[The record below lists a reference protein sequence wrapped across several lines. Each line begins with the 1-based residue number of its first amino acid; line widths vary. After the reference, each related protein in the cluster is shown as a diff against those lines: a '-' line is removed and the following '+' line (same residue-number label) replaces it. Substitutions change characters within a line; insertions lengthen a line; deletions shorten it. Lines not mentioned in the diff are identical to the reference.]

1 MKIGIGN
8 DHSALELK
16 AEIIE
21 LLKERGH
28 EVVDYGTN
36 SPESCDYPVYG
47 EKVGRAV
54 ASGEVE
60 RGILICGTGLGIS
73 LAANK
78 VKGVRA
84 AVCSEPF
91 TAKMSRAHNNCNI
104 LAFGARVVGA
114 ELAKMIVETWLDTEF
129 EGGRHQRRVDML
141 MDIENRNEYGV
152 GMNVYTL
159 SQWLLFFFL
168 YSFFG
173 WIWESCYV
181 SLREHRWV
189 NRGFMHGP
197 MLPLYGSGAV
207 SVLIITLPVRD
218 NLPLVFIM
226 GMIGATLLEFFT
238 GMVMESLFHVRYWD
252 YSHLK
257 FNVKGYICP
266 VASLCWG
273 VFSIMMVKVVH
284 IPIEEVIL
292 KIPMAIA
299 DGLAFVLTVVAAVDF
314 TQSFNEAMDMKK
326 MLAQLDETKV
336 QIRKLQE
343 RIREASEDMSEKLRT
358 AAGEVPEKL
367 RSAAATAGEMPGRL
381 RTAAGDRSEKLR
393 TAAGNRSEKFR
404 TAAGDVPEKLRLEL
418 AELKENAAKE
428 LQKILSRSDETHAGA
443 MKQLR
448 RNPTAASSRFKD
460 VLEELKKYTEK
471 DK

>member
-1 MKIGIGN
+1 M
-8 DHSALELK
+8 
-16 AEIIE
+16 
-21 LLKERGH
+21 
-28 EVVDYGTN
+28 
-36 SPESCDYPVYG
+36 
-47 EKVGRAV
+47 
-54 ASGEVE
+54 
-60 RGILICGTGLGIS
+60 
-73 LAANK
+73 
-78 VKGVRA
+78 
-84 AVCSEPF
+84 
-91 TAKMSRAHNNCNI
+91 
-104 LAFGARVVGA
+104 
-114 ELAKMIVETWLDTEF
+114 
-129 EGGRHQRRVDML
+129 
-141 MDIENRNEYGV
+141 
-152 GMNVYTL
+152 
-159 SQWLLFFFL
+159 
-168 YSFFG
+168 
-173 WIWESCYV
+173 CYV

>member
-1 MKIGIGN
+1 M
-8 DHSALELK
+8 
-16 AEIIE
+16 
-21 LLKERGH
+21 
-28 EVVDYGTN
+28 
-36 SPESCDYPVYG
+36 
-47 EKVGRAV
+47 
-54 ASGEVE
+54 
-60 RGILICGTGLGIS
+60 ILYS
-73 LAANK
+73 
-78 VKGVRA
+78 
-84 AVCSEPF
+84 
-91 TAKMSRAHNNCNI
+91 
-104 LAFGARVVGA
+104 
-114 ELAKMIVETWLDTEF
+114 
-129 EGGRHQRRVDML
+129 
-141 MDIENRNEYGV
+141 
-152 GMNVYTL
+152 
-159 SQWLLFFFL
+159 FFFL

-238 GMVMESLFHVRYWD
+238 GMIMESLFHVRYWD

-257 FNVKGYICP
+257 FNIKGYICP

-292 KIPMAIA
+292 KIPMTIA

-336 QIRKLQE
+336 QIQKLQE
-343 RIREASEDMSEKLRT
+343 RIREASEEMSEKLRT
-358 AAGEVPEKL
+358 AAGDVPEKL

-381 RTAAGDRSEKLR
+381 RTAAGDRSEKFR
-393 TAAGNRSEKFR
+393 TAAGDRSEKFR
-404 TAAGDVPEKLRLEL
+404 TAAGNVPEKLRMEL

>member
-1 MKIGIGN
+1 
-8 DHSALELK
+8 
-16 AEIIE
+16 
-21 LLKERGH
+21 
-28 EVVDYGTN
+28 
-36 SPESCDYPVYG
+36 
-47 EKVGRAV
+47 
-54 ASGEVE
+54 
-60 RGILICGTGLGIS
+60 
-73 LAANK
+73 
-78 VKGVRA
+78 
-84 AVCSEPF
+84 
-91 TAKMSRAHNNCNI
+91 
-104 LAFGARVVGA
+104 
-114 ELAKMIVETWLDTEF
+114 
-129 EGGRHQRRVDML
+129 
-141 MDIENRNEYGV
+141 
-152 GMNVYTL
+152 MNVYTL

-238 GMVMESLFHVRYWD
+238 GMIMESLFHVRYWD

-257 FNVKGYICP
+257 FNIKGYIGP

-292 KIPMAIA
+292 KIPMTIA

-336 QIRKLQE
+336 QIQKLQE
-343 RIREASEDMSEKLRT
+343 RIREASEEMSEKLRT
-358 AAGEVPEKL
+358 AAGDVPEKL

-381 RTAAGDRSEKLR
+381 RTAAGDRSEKFR
-393 TAAGNRSEKFR
+393 TAAGDRSEKFR
-404 TAAGDVPEKLRLEL
+404 TAAGNVPEKLRMEL

>member
-1 MKIGIGN
+1 
-8 DHSALELK
+8 
-16 AEIIE
+16 
-21 LLKERGH
+21 
-28 EVVDYGTN
+28 
-36 SPESCDYPVYG
+36 
-47 EKVGRAV
+47 
-54 ASGEVE
+54 
-60 RGILICGTGLGIS
+60 
-73 LAANK
+73 
-78 VKGVRA
+78 
-84 AVCSEPF
+84 
-91 TAKMSRAHNNCNI
+91 
-104 LAFGARVVGA
+104 
-114 ELAKMIVETWLDTEF
+114 
-129 EGGRHQRRVDML
+129 
-141 MDIENRNEYGV
+141 
-152 GMNVYTL
+152 MNVYTL

-181 SLREHRWV
+181 SLRKHRWV

-238 GMVMESLFHVRYWD
+238 GMIMESLFHVRYWD

-358 AAGEVPEKL
+358 AAGEVRKASQCSSNSRRDAGKIAYSSRGPL
-367 RSAAATAGEMPGRL
+367 RKASYSSREPLRKVPYSSRRCTGKASPGAGRIKRKCGK
-381 RTAAGDRSEKLR
+381 RTAKDLIQIGRNSCRSNE
-393 TAAGNRSEKFR
+393 AVA
-404 TAAGDVPEKLRLEL
+404 
-418 AELKENAAKE
+418 
-428 LQKILSRSDETHAGA
+428 
-443 MKQLR
+443 
-448 RNPTAASSRFKD
+448 
-460 VLEELKKYTEK
+460 
-471 DK
+471 

>member
-1 MKIGIGN
+1 MYT
-8 DHSALELK
+8 HSLNGFYFSFYTVFLD
-16 AEIIE
+16 
-21 LLKERGH
+21 G
-28 EVVDYGTN
+28 
-36 SPESCDYPVYG
+36 S
-47 EKVGRAV
+47 GRAV
-54 ASGEVE
+54 
-60 RGILICGTGLGIS
+60 I
-73 LAANK
+73 
-78 VKGVRA
+78 
-84 AVCSEPF
+84 
-91 TAKMSRAHNNCNI
+91 
-104 LAFGARVVGA
+104 
-114 ELAKMIVETWLDTEF
+114 
-129 EGGRHQRRVDML
+129 
-141 MDIENRNEYGV
+141 
-152 GMNVYTL
+152 
-159 SQWLLFFFL
+159 
-168 YSFFG
+168 
-173 WIWESCYV
+173 
-181 SLREHRWV
+181 
-189 NRGFMHGP
+189 
-197 MLPLYGSGAV
+197 
-207 SVLIITLPVRD
+207 VLIITLPVRD

>member
-1 MKIGIGN
+1 
-8 DHSALELK
+8 
-16 AEIIE
+16 
-21 LLKERGH
+21 
-28 EVVDYGTN
+28 
-36 SPESCDYPVYG
+36 
-47 EKVGRAV
+47 
-54 ASGEVE
+54 
-60 RGILICGTGLGIS
+60 
-73 LAANK
+73 
-78 VKGVRA
+78 
-84 AVCSEPF
+84 
-91 TAKMSRAHNNCNI
+91 
-104 LAFGARVVGA
+104 
-114 ELAKMIVETWLDTEF
+114 
-129 EGGRHQRRVDML
+129 
-141 MDIENRNEYGV
+141 
-152 GMNVYTL
+152 MNVYTL

-238 GMVMESLFHVRYWD
+238 GMIMESLFHVRYWD

-257 FNVKGYICP
+257 FNIKGYICP

-292 KIPMAIA
+292 KIPMTIA

-336 QIRKLQE
+336 QIQKLQE
-343 RIREASEDMSEKLRT
+343 RIREASEEMSEKLRM
-358 AAGEVPEKL
+358 AAGDVPEKL

-381 RTAAGDRSEKLR
+381 RTAAGDRSEK
-393 TAAGNRSEKFR
+393 FR
-404 TAAGDVPEKLRLEL
+404 TAAGDRYEKFSTAAGNVPEKLRMEL

>member
-1 MKIGIGN
+1 
-8 DHSALELK
+8 
-16 AEIIE
+16 
-21 LLKERGH
+21 
-28 EVVDYGTN
+28 
-36 SPESCDYPVYG
+36 
-47 EKVGRAV
+47 
-54 ASGEVE
+54 
-60 RGILICGTGLGIS
+60 
-73 LAANK
+73 
-78 VKGVRA
+78 
-84 AVCSEPF
+84 
-91 TAKMSRAHNNCNI
+91 
-104 LAFGARVVGA
+104 
-114 ELAKMIVETWLDTEF
+114 
-129 EGGRHQRRVDML
+129 
-141 MDIENRNEYGV
+141 
-152 GMNVYTL
+152 
-159 SQWLLFFFL
+159 
-168 YSFFG
+168 
-173 WIWESCYV
+173 
-181 SLREHRWV
+181 
-189 NRGFMHGP
+189 

-207 SVLIITLPVRD
+207 SVLIITLPVRE

-238 GMVMESLFHVRYWD
+238 GMIMESLFHVRYWD

-257 FNVKGYICP
+257 FNIKGYICP

-292 KIPMAIA
+292 KIPMTIA

-336 QIRKLQE
+336 QIQKLQE
-343 RIREASEDMSEKLRT
+343 RIRETSEEMSEKLRT
-358 AAGEVPEKL
+358 AAEEMPGRLRTAAGEMPGRLRMAAGEMPEKI
-367 RSAAATAGEMPGRL
+367 RSAAATAGEMPGRV
-381 RTAAGDRSEKLR
+381 RTV
-393 TAAGNRSEKFR
+393 
-404 TAAGDVPEKLRLEL
+404 AGDVPEKLRMEL

>member
-1 MKIGIGN
+1 M
-8 DHSALELK
+8 
-16 AEIIE
+16 
-21 LLKERGH
+21 
-28 EVVDYGTN
+28 
-36 SPESCDYPVYG
+36 
-47 EKVGRAV
+47 
-54 ASGEVE
+54 
-60 RGILICGTGLGIS
+60 
-73 LAANK
+73 
-78 VKGVRA
+78 
-84 AVCSEPF
+84 
-91 TAKMSRAHNNCNI
+91 
-104 LAFGARVVGA
+104 
-114 ELAKMIVETWLDTEF
+114 
-129 EGGRHQRRVDML
+129 
-141 MDIENRNEYGV
+141 
-152 GMNVYTL
+152 
-159 SQWLLFFFL
+159 
-168 YSFFG
+168 
-173 WIWESCYV
+173 
-181 SLREHRWV
+181 
-189 NRGFMHGP
+189 
-197 MLPLYGSGAV
+197 
-207 SVLIITLPVRD
+207 
-218 NLPLVFIM
+218 
-226 GMIGATLLEFFT
+226 LEFFT

-367 RSAAATAGEMPGRL
+367 RSAAA
-381 RTAAGDRSEKLR
+381 
-393 TAAGNRSEKFR
+393 
-404 TAAGDVPEKLRLEL
+404 GDVPEKLRLEL

>member
-1 MKIGIGN
+1 M
-8 DHSALELK
+8 
-16 AEIIE
+16 
-21 LLKERGH
+21 
-28 EVVDYGTN
+28 
-36 SPESCDYPVYG
+36 
-47 EKVGRAV
+47 
-54 ASGEVE
+54 
-60 RGILICGTGLGIS
+60 
-73 LAANK
+73 
-78 VKGVRA
+78 
-84 AVCSEPF
+84 
-91 TAKMSRAHNNCNI
+91 
-104 LAFGARVVGA
+104 AF
-114 ELAKMIVETWLDTEF
+114 IF
-129 EGGRHQRRVDML
+129 
-141 MDIENRNEYGV
+141 
-152 GMNVYTL
+152 
-159 SQWLLFFFL
+159 LFIQ
-168 YSFFG
+168 FFG

>member
-1 MKIGIGN
+1 
-8 DHSALELK
+8 
-16 AEIIE
+16 
-21 LLKERGH
+21 
-28 EVVDYGTN
+28 
-36 SPESCDYPVYG
+36 
-47 EKVGRAV
+47 
-54 ASGEVE
+54 
-60 RGILICGTGLGIS
+60 
-73 LAANK
+73 
-78 VKGVRA
+78 
-84 AVCSEPF
+84 
-91 TAKMSRAHNNCNI
+91 
-104 LAFGARVVGA
+104 
-114 ELAKMIVETWLDTEF
+114 
-129 EGGRHQRRVDML
+129 
-141 MDIENRNEYGV
+141 
-152 GMNVYTL
+152 MNVYTL

-226 GMIGATLLEFFT
+226 GMKLATLLEFFT

>member
-1 MKIGIGN
+1 
-8 DHSALELK
+8 
-16 AEIIE
+16 
-21 LLKERGH
+21 
-28 EVVDYGTN
+28 
-36 SPESCDYPVYG
+36 
-47 EKVGRAV
+47 
-54 ASGEVE
+54 
-60 RGILICGTGLGIS
+60 
-73 LAANK
+73 
-78 VKGVRA
+78 
-84 AVCSEPF
+84 
-91 TAKMSRAHNNCNI
+91 
-104 LAFGARVVGA
+104 
-114 ELAKMIVETWLDTEF
+114 
-129 EGGRHQRRVDML
+129 
-141 MDIENRNEYGV
+141 
-152 GMNVYTL
+152 MNVYTL

-273 VFSIMMVKVVH
+273 VFSIMMVKVKVVH

>member
-1 MKIGIGN
+1 MK
-8 DHSALELK
+8 
-16 AEIIE
+16 
-21 LLKERGH
+21 
-28 EVVDYGTN
+28 
-36 SPESCDYPVYG
+36 
-47 EKVGRAV
+47 
-54 ASGEVE
+54 
-60 RGILICGTGLGIS
+60 
-73 LAANK
+73 
-78 VKGVRA
+78 
-84 AVCSEPF
+84 
-91 TAKMSRAHNNCNI
+91 
-104 LAFGARVVGA
+104 
-114 ELAKMIVETWLDTEF
+114 
-129 EGGRHQRRVDML
+129 
-141 MDIENRNEYGV
+141 
-152 GMNVYTL
+152 VYTL

-181 SLREHRWV
+181 SVRKHRWV

-207 SVLIITLPVRD
+207 SVLIITLPVRE

-238 GMVMESLFHVRYWD
+238 GMIMESLFHVRYWD

-257 FNVKGYICP
+257 FNIKGYICP

-292 KIPMAIA
+292 KIPMTIA

-326 MLAQLDETKV
+326 MLVQLDETKV
-336 QIRKLQE
+336 QIQKLQE
-343 RIREASEDMSEKLRT
+343 RIRETSEEMSEKLRT
-358 AAGEVPEKL
+358 AAEEMPGRLRTAAGEMPGRLRMAAGEMPEKI
-367 RSAAATAGEMPGRL
+367 RSAAATAGEMPGRV
-381 RTAAGDRSEKLR
+381 RTV
-393 TAAGNRSEKFR
+393 
-404 TAAGDVPEKLRLEL
+404 AGDVPEKLRTEL

>member
-1 MKIGIGN
+1 MK
-8 DHSALELK
+8 
-16 AEIIE
+16 
-21 LLKERGH
+21 
-28 EVVDYGTN
+28 
-36 SPESCDYPVYG
+36 
-47 EKVGRAV
+47 
-54 ASGEVE
+54 
-60 RGILICGTGLGIS
+60 
-73 LAANK
+73 
-78 VKGVRA
+78 
-84 AVCSEPF
+84 
-91 TAKMSRAHNNCNI
+91 
-104 LAFGARVVGA
+104 
-114 ELAKMIVETWLDTEF
+114 
-129 EGGRHQRRVDML
+129 
-141 MDIENRNEYGV
+141 
-152 GMNVYTL
+152 VYTL

-181 SLREHRWV
+181 SVRKHRWV

-207 SVLIITLPVRD
+207 SVLIITLPVRE

-238 GMVMESLFHVRYWD
+238 GMIMESLFHVRYWD

-257 FNVKGYICP
+257 FNIKGYICP

-292 KIPMAIA
+292 KIPMTIA

-336 QIRKLQE
+336 QIQKLQE
-343 RIREASEDMSEKLRT
+343 RIRETSEEMSEKLRT
-358 AAGEVPEKL
+358 AAGEMPGRLRMAAGEMPEKI
-367 RSAAATAGEMPGRL
+367 RSAAATAGEMPGRV
-381 RTAAGDRSEKLR
+381 RTV
-393 TAAGNRSEKFR
+393 
-404 TAAGDVPEKLRLEL
+404 AGDVPEKLRMEL

>member
-1 MKIGIGN
+1 M
-8 DHSALELK
+8 
-16 AEIIE
+16 
-21 LLKERGH
+21 
-28 EVVDYGTN
+28 
-36 SPESCDYPVYG
+36 
-47 EKVGRAV
+47 
-54 ASGEVE
+54 
-60 RGILICGTGLGIS
+60 
-73 LAANK
+73 
-78 VKGVRA
+78 
-84 AVCSEPF
+84 
-91 TAKMSRAHNNCNI
+91 
-104 LAFGARVVGA
+104 
-114 ELAKMIVETWLDTEF
+114 
-129 EGGRHQRRVDML
+129 
-141 MDIENRNEYGV
+141 
-152 GMNVYTL
+152 
-159 SQWLLFFFL
+159 
-168 YSFFG
+168 
-173 WIWESCYV
+173 

-284 IPIEEVIL
+284 IPIEEAIL

-314 TQSFNEAMDMKK
+314 TQSFNEAMDTKK

>member
-1 MKIGIGN
+1 
-8 DHSALELK
+8 
-16 AEIIE
+16 
-21 LLKERGH
+21 
-28 EVVDYGTN
+28 
-36 SPESCDYPVYG
+36 
-47 EKVGRAV
+47 
-54 ASGEVE
+54 
-60 RGILICGTGLGIS
+60 
-73 LAANK
+73 
-78 VKGVRA
+78 
-84 AVCSEPF
+84 
-91 TAKMSRAHNNCNI
+91 
-104 LAFGARVVGA
+104 
-114 ELAKMIVETWLDTEF
+114 
-129 EGGRHQRRVDML
+129 
-141 MDIENRNEYGV
+141 
-152 GMNVYTL
+152 
-159 SQWLLFFFL
+159 
-168 YSFFG
+168 
-173 WIWESCYV
+173 
-181 SLREHRWV
+181 
-189 NRGFMHGP
+189 

-358 AAGEVPEKL
+358 AAG
-367 RSAAATAGEMPGRL
+367 
-381 RTAAGDRSEKLR
+381 
-393 TAAGNRSEKFR
+393 NRSEKFR

>member
-1 MKIGIGN
+1 
-8 DHSALELK
+8 
-16 AEIIE
+16 
-21 LLKERGH
+21 
-28 EVVDYGTN
+28 
-36 SPESCDYPVYG
+36 
-47 EKVGRAV
+47 
-54 ASGEVE
+54 
-60 RGILICGTGLGIS
+60 
-73 LAANK
+73 
-78 VKGVRA
+78 
-84 AVCSEPF
+84 
-91 TAKMSRAHNNCNI
+91 
-104 LAFGARVVGA
+104 
-114 ELAKMIVETWLDTEF
+114 
-129 EGGRHQRRVDML
+129 
-141 MDIENRNEYGV
+141 
-152 GMNVYTL
+152 MNVYTL
-159 SQWLLFFFL
+159 SQWLLFL

>member
-1 MKIGIGN
+1 M
-8 DHSALELK
+8 
-16 AEIIE
+16 
-21 LLKERGH
+21 
-28 EVVDYGTN
+28 
-36 SPESCDYPVYG
+36 
-47 EKVGRAV
+47 
-54 ASGEVE
+54 
-60 RGILICGTGLGIS
+60 
-73 LAANK
+73 
-78 VKGVRA
+78 
-84 AVCSEPF
+84 
-91 TAKMSRAHNNCNI
+91 
-104 LAFGARVVGA
+104 
-114 ELAKMIVETWLDTEF
+114 
-129 EGGRHQRRVDML
+129 
-141 MDIENRNEYGV
+141 
-152 GMNVYTL
+152 
-159 SQWLLFFFL
+159 
-168 YSFFG
+168 
-173 WIWESCYV
+173 
-181 SLREHRWV
+181 
-189 NRGFMHGP
+189 
-197 MLPLYGSGAV
+197 
-207 SVLIITLPVRD
+207 
-218 NLPLVFIM
+218 
-226 GMIGATLLEFFT
+226 LEFFT

-358 AAGEVPEKL
+358 AAG
-367 RSAAATAGEMPGRL
+367 
-381 RTAAGDRSEKLR
+381 DRSEKLR

>member
-1 MKIGIGN
+1 MK
-8 DHSALELK
+8 
-16 AEIIE
+16 
-21 LLKERGH
+21 
-28 EVVDYGTN
+28 
-36 SPESCDYPVYG
+36 
-47 EKVGRAV
+47 
-54 ASGEVE
+54 
-60 RGILICGTGLGIS
+60 
-73 LAANK
+73 
-78 VKGVRA
+78 
-84 AVCSEPF
+84 
-91 TAKMSRAHNNCNI
+91 
-104 LAFGARVVGA
+104 
-114 ELAKMIVETWLDTEF
+114 
-129 EGGRHQRRVDML
+129 
-141 MDIENRNEYGV
+141 
-152 GMNVYTL
+152 VYTL

-181 SLREHRWV
+181 SVRKHRWI

-207 SVLIITLPVRD
+207 SVLIITLPVRE

-238 GMVMESLFHVRYWD
+238 GMIMESLFHVRYWD

-257 FNVKGYICP
+257 FNIKGYICP

-292 KIPMAIA
+292 KIPMTIA

-336 QIRKLQE
+336 QIQKLQE
-343 RIREASEDMSEKLRT
+343 RVRETSEEMSEKLRT
-358 AAGEVPEKL
+358 AAEEMPGRLRMAAGEMPEKI
-367 RSAAATAGEMPGRL
+367 RSAAATAGEMPGRV
-381 RTAAGDRSEKLR
+381 RTV
-393 TAAGNRSEKFR
+393 AGN
-404 TAAGDVPEKLRLEL
+404 VPEKLRMEL

>member
-1 MKIGIGN
+1 MK
-8 DHSALELK
+8 
-16 AEIIE
+16 
-21 LLKERGH
+21 
-28 EVVDYGTN
+28 
-36 SPESCDYPVYG
+36 
-47 EKVGRAV
+47 
-54 ASGEVE
+54 
-60 RGILICGTGLGIS
+60 
-73 LAANK
+73 
-78 VKGVRA
+78 
-84 AVCSEPF
+84 
-91 TAKMSRAHNNCNI
+91 
-104 LAFGARVVGA
+104 
-114 ELAKMIVETWLDTEF
+114 
-129 EGGRHQRRVDML
+129 
-141 MDIENRNEYGV
+141 
-152 GMNVYTL
+152 VYTL

-173 WIWESCYV
+173 WIWESGYV
-181 SLREHRWV
+181 SVRKHRWV

-207 SVLIITLPVRD
+207 SVLIITLPVRE

-238 GMVMESLFHVRYWD
+238 GMIMESLFHVRYWD

-257 FNVKGYICP
+257 FNIKGYICP

-292 KIPMAIA
+292 KIPMTIA

-336 QIRKLQE
+336 QIQKLQE
-343 RIREASEDMSEKLRT
+343 RIRETSEEMSEKLRT
-358 AAGEVPEKL
+358 AAGEMPGRLRMAAGEMPEKI
-367 RSAAATAGEMPGRL
+367 RSAAATAGEMPGRV
-381 RTAAGDRSEKLR
+381 RTV
-393 TAAGNRSEKFR
+393 
-404 TAAGDVPEKLRLEL
+404 AGDVPEKLRTEL

>member
-1 MKIGIGN
+1 M
-8 DHSALELK
+8 
-16 AEIIE
+16 
-21 LLKERGH
+21 
-28 EVVDYGTN
+28 
-36 SPESCDYPVYG
+36 
-47 EKVGRAV
+47 
-54 ASGEVE
+54 
-60 RGILICGTGLGIS
+60 
-73 LAANK
+73 
-78 VKGVRA
+78 
-84 AVCSEPF
+84 
-91 TAKMSRAHNNCNI
+91 
-104 LAFGARVVGA
+104 
-114 ELAKMIVETWLDTEF
+114 
-129 EGGRHQRRVDML
+129 
-141 MDIENRNEYGV
+141 
-152 GMNVYTL
+152 
-159 SQWLLFFFL
+159 
-168 YSFFG
+168 
-173 WIWESCYV
+173 
-181 SLREHRWV
+181 
-189 NRGFMHGP
+189 
-197 MLPLYGSGAV
+197 
-207 SVLIITLPVRD
+207 
-218 NLPLVFIM
+218 
-226 GMIGATLLEFFT
+226 LEFFT

-404 TAAGDVPEKLRLEL
+404 TAAGNRSEKFRTAAGDVPEKLRLEL

>member
-1 MKIGIGN
+1 M
-8 DHSALELK
+8 
-16 AEIIE
+16 
-21 LLKERGH
+21 
-28 EVVDYGTN
+28 
-36 SPESCDYPVYG
+36 
-47 EKVGRAV
+47 
-54 ASGEVE
+54 
-60 RGILICGTGLGIS
+60 
-73 LAANK
+73 
-78 VKGVRA
+78 
-84 AVCSEPF
+84 
-91 TAKMSRAHNNCNI
+91 
-104 LAFGARVVGA
+104 
-114 ELAKMIVETWLDTEF
+114 
-129 EGGRHQRRVDML
+129 
-141 MDIENRNEYGV
+141 
-152 GMNVYTL
+152 
-159 SQWLLFFFL
+159 
-168 YSFFG
+168 
-173 WIWESCYV
+173 
-181 SLREHRWV
+181 
-189 NRGFMHGP
+189 
-197 MLPLYGSGAV
+197 
-207 SVLIITLPVRD
+207 
-218 NLPLVFIM
+218 
-226 GMIGATLLEFFT
+226 LEFFT

-358 AAGEVPEKL
+358 AAGEVPEKASQCSSNSRRDAGKIAYSSRGPL
-367 RSAAATAGEMPGRL
+367 RKASYSSREPL
-381 RTAAGDRSEKLR
+381 
-393 TAAGNRSEKFR
+393 EKFR

-471 DK
+471 ISRQTGG

>member
-1 MKIGIGN
+1 M
-8 DHSALELK
+8 
-16 AEIIE
+16 
-21 LLKERGH
+21 
-28 EVVDYGTN
+28 
-36 SPESCDYPVYG
+36 
-47 EKVGRAV
+47 
-54 ASGEVE
+54 
-60 RGILICGTGLGIS
+60 
-73 LAANK
+73 
-78 VKGVRA
+78 
-84 AVCSEPF
+84 
-91 TAKMSRAHNNCNI
+91 
-104 LAFGARVVGA
+104 
-114 ELAKMIVETWLDTEF
+114 
-129 EGGRHQRRVDML
+129 
-141 MDIENRNEYGV
+141 
-152 GMNVYTL
+152 
-159 SQWLLFFFL
+159 
-168 YSFFG
+168 
-173 WIWESCYV
+173 
-181 SLREHRWV
+181 
-189 NRGFMHGP
+189 
-197 MLPLYGSGAV
+197 
-207 SVLIITLPVRD
+207 
-218 NLPLVFIM
+218 
-226 GMIGATLLEFFT
+226 LEFFT

-292 KIPMAIA
+292 KIPC
-299 DGLAFVLTVVAAVDF
+299 DHRQTLHFFFAFVLVDF

>member
-1 MKIGIGN
+1 MK
-8 DHSALELK
+8 
-16 AEIIE
+16 
-21 LLKERGH
+21 
-28 EVVDYGTN
+28 
-36 SPESCDYPVYG
+36 
-47 EKVGRAV
+47 
-54 ASGEVE
+54 
-60 RGILICGTGLGIS
+60 
-73 LAANK
+73 
-78 VKGVRA
+78 
-84 AVCSEPF
+84 
-91 TAKMSRAHNNCNI
+91 
-104 LAFGARVVGA
+104 
-114 ELAKMIVETWLDTEF
+114 
-129 EGGRHQRRVDML
+129 
-141 MDIENRNEYGV
+141 
-152 GMNVYTL
+152 VYTL

-181 SLREHRWV
+181 SVRKHRWV

-207 SVLIITLPVRD
+207 SVLIITLPVRE

-238 GMVMESLFHVRYWD
+238 GMIMESLFHVRYWD

-257 FNVKGYICP
+257 FNIKGYICP

-292 KIPMAIA
+292 KIPMTIA

-336 QIRKLQE
+336 QIQKLQE
-343 RIREASEDMSEKLRT
+343 RVRETSEEMSEKLRT
-358 AAGEVPEKL
+358 AAEEMPGRLRMAAGEMPEKI
-367 RSAAATAGEMPGRL
+367 RSAAATAGEMPGRV
-381 RTAAGDRSEKLR
+381 RTV
-393 TAAGNRSEKFR
+393 AGN
-404 TAAGDVPEKLRLEL
+404 VPEKLRMEL

>member
-1 MKIGIGN
+1 
-8 DHSALELK
+8 
-16 AEIIE
+16 
-21 LLKERGH
+21 
-28 EVVDYGTN
+28 
-36 SPESCDYPVYG
+36 
-47 EKVGRAV
+47 
-54 ASGEVE
+54 
-60 RGILICGTGLGIS
+60 
-73 LAANK
+73 
-78 VKGVRA
+78 
-84 AVCSEPF
+84 
-91 TAKMSRAHNNCNI
+91 
-104 LAFGARVVGA
+104 
-114 ELAKMIVETWLDTEF
+114 
-129 EGGRHQRRVDML
+129 
-141 MDIENRNEYGV
+141 
-152 GMNVYTL
+152 MNVYTL
-159 SQWLLFFFL
+159 SQWLLFFF
-168 YSFFG
+168 YTVFG

-189 NRGFMHGP
+189 NRGLCTIT

-343 RIREASEDMSEKLRT
+343 RIREAVRRHVRKTSYSSRRG
-358 AAGEVPEKL
+358 AWL

-381 RTAAGDRSEKLR
+381 RTAAGGARKASYSSREP
-393 TAAGNRSEKFR
+393 SEKFR

-418 AELKENAAKE
+418 AELKRKCGKRTAKD
-428 LQKILSRSDETHAGA
+428 LIQIGRNSCRSNEAVA
-443 MKQLR
+443 
-448 RNPTAASSRFKD
+448 
-460 VLEELKKYTEK
+460 
-471 DK
+471 

>member
-1 MKIGIGN
+1 MYT
-8 DHSALELK
+8 HSLN
-16 AEIIE
+16 
-21 LLKERGH
+21 GF
-28 EVVDYGTN
+28 YF
-36 SPESCDYPVYG
+36 S
-47 EKVGRAV
+47 
-54 ASGEVE
+54 
-60 RGILICGTGLGIS
+60 
-73 LAANK
+73 
-78 VKGVRA
+78 
-84 AVCSEPF
+84 F
-91 TAKMSRAHNNCNI
+91 
-104 LAFGARVVGA
+104 
-114 ELAKMIVETWLDTEF
+114 
-129 EGGRHQRRVDML
+129 
-141 MDIENRNEYGV
+141 
-152 GMNVYTL
+152 
-159 SQWLLFFFL
+159 

-257 FNVKGYICP
+257 FNVKGYICQ

-284 IPIEEVIL
+284 ITIEEVIL

>member
-1 MKIGIGN
+1 MK
-8 DHSALELK
+8 
-16 AEIIE
+16 
-21 LLKERGH
+21 
-28 EVVDYGTN
+28 
-36 SPESCDYPVYG
+36 
-47 EKVGRAV
+47 
-54 ASGEVE
+54 
-60 RGILICGTGLGIS
+60 
-73 LAANK
+73 
-78 VKGVRA
+78 
-84 AVCSEPF
+84 
-91 TAKMSRAHNNCNI
+91 
-104 LAFGARVVGA
+104 
-114 ELAKMIVETWLDTEF
+114 
-129 EGGRHQRRVDML
+129 
-141 MDIENRNEYGV
+141 
-152 GMNVYTL
+152 VYTL

-173 WIWESCYV
+173 WIWESGYV
-181 SLREHRWV
+181 SVRKHRWV

-207 SVLIITLPVRD
+207 SVLIITLPVRE

-238 GMVMESLFHVRYWD
+238 GMIMESLFHVRYWD

-257 FNVKGYICP
+257 FNIKGYICP

-292 KIPMAIA
+292 KIPMTIA

-336 QIRKLQE
+336 QIQKLQE
-343 RIREASEDMSEKLRT
+343 RIRETSEEMSEKLRT
-358 AAGEVPEKL
+358 AAEEMPGRLRTAAGEMPGRLRMAAGEMPEKI
-367 RSAAATAGEMPGRL
+367 RSAAATAGEMPGRV
-381 RTAAGDRSEKLR
+381 RTV
-393 TAAGNRSEKFR
+393 
-404 TAAGDVPEKLRLEL
+404 AGDVPEKLRTEL

>member
-1 MKIGIGN
+1 
-8 DHSALELK
+8 
-16 AEIIE
+16 
-21 LLKERGH
+21 
-28 EVVDYGTN
+28 
-36 SPESCDYPVYG
+36 
-47 EKVGRAV
+47 
-54 ASGEVE
+54 
-60 RGILICGTGLGIS
+60 
-73 LAANK
+73 
-78 VKGVRA
+78 
-84 AVCSEPF
+84 
-91 TAKMSRAHNNCNI
+91 
-104 LAFGARVVGA
+104 
-114 ELAKMIVETWLDTEF
+114 
-129 EGGRHQRRVDML
+129 
-141 MDIENRNEYGV
+141 
-152 GMNVYTL
+152 MNVYTL

-189 NRGFMHGP
+189 NRGFM
-197 MLPLYGSGAV
+197 
-207 SVLIITLPVRD
+207 
-218 NLPLVFIM
+218 
-226 GMIGATLLEFFT
+226 
-238 GMVMESLFHVRYWD
+238 
-252 YSHLK
+252 
-257 FNVKGYICP
+257 
-266 VASLCWG
+266 
-273 VFSIMMVKVVH
+273 
-284 IPIEEVIL
+284 
-292 KIPMAIA
+292 
-299 DGLAFVLTVVAAVDF
+299 
-314 TQSFNEAMDMKK
+314 AMDMKK

-343 RIREASEDMSEKLRT
+343 RIREASEEMSEKLRT
-358 AAGEVPEKL
+358 AAEGVPEKL

>member
-1 MKIGIGN
+1 M
-8 DHSALELK
+8 
-16 AEIIE
+16 
-21 LLKERGH
+21 
-28 EVVDYGTN
+28 
-36 SPESCDYPVYG
+36 
-47 EKVGRAV
+47 
-54 ASGEVE
+54 
-60 RGILICGTGLGIS
+60 
-73 LAANK
+73 
-78 VKGVRA
+78 
-84 AVCSEPF
+84 
-91 TAKMSRAHNNCNI
+91 
-104 LAFGARVVGA
+104 
-114 ELAKMIVETWLDTEF
+114 
-129 EGGRHQRRVDML
+129 
-141 MDIENRNEYGV
+141 
-152 GMNVYTL
+152 
-159 SQWLLFFFL
+159 
-168 YSFFG
+168 
-173 WIWESCYV
+173 
-181 SLREHRWV
+181 
-189 NRGFMHGP
+189 
-197 MLPLYGSGAV
+197 
-207 SVLIITLPVRD
+207 
-218 NLPLVFIM
+218 
-226 GMIGATLLEFFT
+226 LEFFT

-381 RTAAGDRSEKLR
+381 RTAAGD
-393 TAAGNRSEKFR
+393 
-404 TAAGDVPEKLRLEL
+404 VPEKLRLEL

>member
-1 MKIGIGN
+1 
-8 DHSALELK
+8 
-16 AEIIE
+16 
-21 LLKERGH
+21 
-28 EVVDYGTN
+28 
-36 SPESCDYPVYG
+36 
-47 EKVGRAV
+47 
-54 ASGEVE
+54 
-60 RGILICGTGLGIS
+60 
-73 LAANK
+73 
-78 VKGVRA
+78 
-84 AVCSEPF
+84 
-91 TAKMSRAHNNCNI
+91 
-104 LAFGARVVGA
+104 
-114 ELAKMIVETWLDTEF
+114 
-129 EGGRHQRRVDML
+129 
-141 MDIENRNEYGV
+141 
-152 GMNVYTL
+152 MNVYTL

-173 WIWESCYV
+173 WIWESGYV
-181 SLREHRWV
+181 SVRKHRWV

-207 SVLIITLPVRD
+207 SVLIITLPVRE

-238 GMVMESLFHVRYWD
+238 GMIMESLFHVRYWD

-257 FNVKGYICP
+257 FNIKGYICP

-292 KIPMAIA
+292 KIPMTIA

-336 QIRKLQE
+336 QIQKLQE
-343 RIREASEDMSEKLRT
+343 RIRETSEEMSEKLRT
-358 AAGEVPEKL
+358 AAEEMPGRLRTAAGEMPGRLRMAAGEMPEKI
-367 RSAAATAGEMPGRL
+367 RSAAATAGEMPGRV
-381 RTAAGDRSEKLR
+381 RTV
-393 TAAGNRSEKFR
+393 
-404 TAAGDVPEKLRLEL
+404 AGDVPEKLRMEL

>member
-1 MKIGIGN
+1 M
-8 DHSALELK
+8 
-16 AEIIE
+16 
-21 LLKERGH
+21 
-28 EVVDYGTN
+28 
-36 SPESCDYPVYG
+36 
-47 EKVGRAV
+47 
-54 ASGEVE
+54 
-60 RGILICGTGLGIS
+60 
-73 LAANK
+73 
-78 VKGVRA
+78 
-84 AVCSEPF
+84 
-91 TAKMSRAHNNCNI
+91 
-104 LAFGARVVGA
+104 
-114 ELAKMIVETWLDTEF
+114 
-129 EGGRHQRRVDML
+129 
-141 MDIENRNEYGV
+141 
-152 GMNVYTL
+152 
-159 SQWLLFFFL
+159 
-168 YSFFG
+168 
-173 WIWESCYV
+173 
-181 SLREHRWV
+181 
-189 NRGFMHGP
+189 
-197 MLPLYGSGAV
+197 
-207 SVLIITLPVRD
+207 
-218 NLPLVFIM
+218 
-226 GMIGATLLEFFT
+226 LEFFT

-343 RIREASEDMSEKLRT
+343 RIREASEEMSEKLRT
-358 AAGEVPEKL
+358 AAGDVPEKL

-381 RTAAGDRSEKLR
+381 RTAAGDRSEKFR
-393 TAAGNRSEKFR
+393 TAAGDRSEKFR
-404 TAAGDVPEKLRLEL
+404 TAAGNVPEKLRMEL

>member
-1 MKIGIGN
+1 M
-8 DHSALELK
+8 HSYDL
-16 AEIIE
+16 
-21 LLKERGH
+21 
-28 EVVDYGTN
+28 T
-36 SPESCDYPVYG
+36 
-47 EKVGRAV
+47 
-54 ASGEVE
+54 
-60 RGILICGTGLGIS
+60 
-73 LAANK
+73 
-78 VKGVRA
+78 
-84 AVCSEPF
+84 
-91 TAKMSRAHNNCNI
+91 
-104 LAFGARVVGA
+104 
-114 ELAKMIVETWLDTEF
+114 
-129 EGGRHQRRVDML
+129 
-141 MDIENRNEYGV
+141 
-152 GMNVYTL
+152 
-159 SQWLLFFFL
+159 QWVLFFFI

-181 SLREHRWV
+181 SLRKHRWV
-189 NRGFMHGP
+189 NSGIMHGP

-238 GMVMESLFHVRYWD
+238 GMIMESLFHVRYWD

>member
-1 MKIGIGN
+1 
-8 DHSALELK
+8 
-16 AEIIE
+16 
-21 LLKERGH
+21 
-28 EVVDYGTN
+28 
-36 SPESCDYPVYG
+36 
-47 EKVGRAV
+47 
-54 ASGEVE
+54 
-60 RGILICGTGLGIS
+60 
-73 LAANK
+73 
-78 VKGVRA
+78 
-84 AVCSEPF
+84 
-91 TAKMSRAHNNCNI
+91 
-104 LAFGARVVGA
+104 
-114 ELAKMIVETWLDTEF
+114 
-129 EGGRHQRRVDML
+129 
-141 MDIENRNEYGV
+141 
-152 GMNVYTL
+152 MNVYTL

-238 GMVMESLFHVRYWD
+238 RMVMESLFHVRYWD

-358 AAGEVPEKL
+358 AAGEGPEKL

>member
-1 MKIGIGN
+1 M
-8 DHSALELK
+8 
-16 AEIIE
+16 
-21 LLKERGH
+21 
-28 EVVDYGTN
+28 
-36 SPESCDYPVYG
+36 
-47 EKVGRAV
+47 
-54 ASGEVE
+54 
-60 RGILICGTGLGIS
+60 
-73 LAANK
+73 
-78 VKGVRA
+78 
-84 AVCSEPF
+84 
-91 TAKMSRAHNNCNI
+91 
-104 LAFGARVVGA
+104 
-114 ELAKMIVETWLDTEF
+114 
-129 EGGRHQRRVDML
+129 
-141 MDIENRNEYGV
+141 
-152 GMNVYTL
+152 
-159 SQWLLFFFL
+159 
-168 YSFFG
+168 
-173 WIWESCYV
+173 
-181 SLREHRWV
+181 
-189 NRGFMHGP
+189 
-197 MLPLYGSGAV
+197 
-207 SVLIITLPVRD
+207 
-218 NLPLVFIM
+218 
-226 GMIGATLLEFFT
+226 LEFFT

-393 TAAGNRSEKFR
+393 TAAGDRSEKLRTAAGNRSEKFR